1 MTEEPP
7 GSARIRLDK
16 WLWAARLYK
25 TRALAADEVSMGRV
39 AVNGLS
45 AKPAREVRAGDRL
58 EIRQGPMHRT
68 LEVRGLS
75 AQRGPAA
82 VAQLLYAETADS
94 LAAREAQAT
103 RRRMGVE
110 PADTLTD
117 GRPTKRD
124 RRQLAQWNRWSA
136 SSDDL
141 PK

>member
-1 MTEEPP
+1 M
-7 GSARIRLDK
+7 RLDK

-25 TRALAADEVSMGRV
+25 TRSLAADEVSLGRV
-39 AVNGLS
+39 LVNGLA
-45 AKPAREVRAGDRL
+45 AKPAREVGAGDRL
-58 EIRQGPMHRT
+58 EIRQGPVQRR
-68 LEVRGLS
+68 LEVRGVS

-94 LAAREAQAT
+94 LAAREAVAA

-110 PADTLTD
+110 PADTLAD

-124 RRQLAQWNRWSA
+124 RRQLAVWNRWGA

-141 PK
+141 VK

>member
-1 MTEEPP
+1 
-7 GSARIRLDK
+7 
-16 WLWAARLYK
+16 
-25 TRALAADEVSMGRV
+25 MGRV